1 MSMRQNIPLTLRPA
15 FQRTLLNMVI
25 LAAIPINDVVA
36 EDYFD
41 PDTVERHSGQRANL
55 DLSTFSRS
63 GGQAA
68 GVYNADVYLNDNFV
82 GSKSIRFEP
91 GAKGLQPLLMK
102 ADFMRWGV
110 KENATPA
117 FVKISPA
124 QEVTNIAAIIPQAQ
138 TRFDLSQQRLNV
150 SIPQEYVR
158 QNAQGYVGPEEWDDG
173 VNALFMNYGYSG
185 ANNWSDY
192 RQGSDN
198 NAYLNLRSGINL
210 GAWRAR
216 NYTTYSHSQGD
227 DKWNSINTYVQRDI
241 KPWKSQL
248 VLGESYT
255 PSEVFDSFPFRGA
268 QLYSDDNMQPESLR
282 GFAPVVR
289 GIAQSNAQV
298 TIRQDGNI
306 IWQAYVPPGPFA
318 INDLYPT
325 SASGDLEVVIKE
337 ANGSVRQFVQPFS
350 AVPIMQREGRFKYAF
365 TAGQY
370 RSTGGSAKKPGFIQ
384 GTGIYGLPYSS
395 TVYGGSILSGDYT
408 SASVGVGK
416 GLGLLGSISL
426 DGTFANARLMEETH
440 RGGSFRFQYAKDFAM
455 SGTTFTLAGYRYS
468 TSGYYDFNEANG
480 YYANT
485 LPPGFRGNPNNRNEV
500 EQARREWRNWRYSH
514 NRRSKSQLNVN
525 QSLGDYGSL
534 FLSAYQQQYWGVTE
548 KERSLTLGYN
558 TSFNAINYSF
568 NYSYSQTPFYTNH
581 DQIFSLAVQIP
592 FDRFLSKSW
601 LNFSGSTDNHDKTT
615 GAVGLSG
622 TALADNN
629 LSYSVQQG
637 FTNQGV
643 GANGNASVNYKA
655 RFGEYQAGYNY
666 SRNTRQLNYGA
677 MGGIVVHPYG
687 VTLSQ
692 PLGDTMAL
700 VRAEDAE
707 AVRVLNQTGV
717 LTDGRGYAV
726 VPNVTPYRRTSLSL
740 DANSLGDNV
749 DLLSDSQTV
758 VPTQGA
764 VALANY
770 PTVSGAKMVVTLH
783 GRQVPFGARASV
795 ANGETLS
802 HGIVDDKQHV
812 YLSGVPAA
820 GVVKVNWKGGECQAP
835 FTLGKAQFGV
845 NSVTAQCR

>member
-1 MSMRQNIPLTLRPA
+1 MTTGQNRPLTLSPA
-15 FQRTLLNMVI
+15 FQRSLLSMVI
-25 LAAIPINDVVA
+25 LAAMPISDVAA

-41 PDTVERHSGQRANL
+41 PDTVEQPGGQRSNL
-55 DLSTFSRS
+55 DLSSFNHN

-68 GVYNADVYLNDNFV
+68 GVYNADVYLNENFV
-82 GSKSIRFEP
+82 GTKNIRFEP
-91 GAKGLQPLLMK
+91 GANGLQPQLMK
-102 ADFMRWGV
+102 ADFVRWGV
-110 KENATPA
+110 KDNATTD
-117 FVKISPA
+117 FMKIAPA
-124 QEVTNIAAIIPQAQ
+124 QTVTNIASAIPQAR
-138 TRFDLSQQRLNV
+138 TSFDLSQQRLNV

-158 QNAQGYVGPEEWDDG
+158 QNAQGYVAPEEWDDG
-173 VNALFMNYGYSG
+173 VNALFLSYGYSG

-192 RQGSDN
+192 GQGSTN
-198 NAYLNLRSGINL
+198 NTYLNLRSGLNL
-210 GAWRAR
+210 GAWRLR
-216 NYTTYSHSQGD
+216 NYTTYSHSQGR

-255 PSEVFDSFPFRGA
+255 PSEVFDSFAFRGA

-306 IWQAYVPPGPFA
+306 IWQSYVPPGPFS

-337 ANGSVRQFVQPFS
+337 ANGSIRQFVQPFS

-370 RSTGGSAKKPGFIQ
+370 RSTGGSAKKPGFLQ

-395 TVYGGSILSGDYT
+395 TIYGGSILSGDYT
-408 SASVGVGK
+408 SASIGMGK
-416 GLGLLGSISL
+416 GLGTLGSISL
-426 DGTFANARLMEETH
+426 DGTFANTRVMEETY
-440 RGGSFRFQYAKDFAM
+440 RGGSFRFQYAKDVAM

-485 LPPGFRGNPNNRNEV
+485 LPPGFRGDPNNRDEV
-500 EQARREWRNWRYSH
+500 EQARRDWQSWRYSH
-514 NRRSKSQLNVN
+514 NKRSKSQLNVN

-534 FLSAYQQQYWGVTE
+534 FLSAYQQQYWGVSE
-548 KERSLTLGYN
+548 KERSLTVGYN
-558 TSFNAINYSF
+558 TSFNAINYSL
-568 NYSYSQTPFYTNH
+568 NYSYSQTPFYTSA
-581 DQIFSLAVQIP
+581 DQVFSLAVQIP
-592 FDRFLSKSW
+592 FERFVPKSW
-601 LNFSGSTDNHDKTT
+601 LNFSASTDNHDKTT
-615 GAVGLSG
+615 SALGLSG

-637 FTNQGV
+637 YTNQGS

-666 SRNTRQLNYGA
+666 TRNTRQLNYGA
-677 MGGIVVHPYG
+677 TGGIVVHPYG

-692 PLGDTMAL
+692 SLGDTMAL
-700 VRAEDAE
+700 VRAEDAGE
-707 AVRVLNQTGV
+707 VRVLNQTGV
-717 LTDGRGYAV
+717 LTDSRGYAV

-749 DLLSDSQTV
+749 DLLSDSQTI
-758 VPTQGA
+758 VPTQS
-764 VALANY
+764 ALALAHY
-770 PTVSGAKMVVTLH
+770 PTVSGSKIFVSLR
-783 GRQVPFGARASV
+783 GREVPFGARAEV
-795 ANGETLS
+795 INGEAIS
-802 HGIVDDKQHV
+802 QGIVDDRQRV
-812 YLSGVPAA
+812 YLSGAPAT
-820 GVVKVNWKGGECQAP
+820 GVIKVNWKGGECQAP
-835 FTLGKAQFGV
+835 FTLEKATVGV

>member
-1 MSMRQNIPLTLRPA
+1 MSIGQKVPLTLKPA
-15 FQRTLLNMVI
+15 FQRTLLSMVVM
-25 LAAIPINDVVA
+25 AATPLNVVA

-41 PDTVERHSGQRANL
+41 PQTVEQYGGQRSNL
-55 DLSTFSRS
+55 DLSSFSHS
-63 GGQAA
+63 GGQAP
-68 GVYNADVYLNDNFV
+68 GVYSADVYLNENFV

-91 GAKGLQPLLMK
+91 GVNGLQPVLIK
-102 ADFMRWGV
+102 ADYMRWGV
-110 KENATPA
+110 KSNATPN
-117 FVKISPA
+117 FMKIAAA
-124 QEVTNIAAIIPQAQ
+124 QEVRNIALAIPQAR
-138 TRFDLSQQRLNV
+138 TSFDLSQQRLNV

-173 VNALFMNYGYSG
+173 VNALFLNYGYSG

-216 NYTTYSHSQGD
+216 NYTTYTHSQGEN
-227 DKWNSINTYVQRDI
+227 KWNSINTYVQRDI

-255 PSEVFDSFPFRGA
+255 PSEVFDSFAFRGA

-282 GFAPVVR
+282 GFAPVIR
-289 GIAQSNAQV
+289 GVAQSNAQV

-306 IWQAYVPPGPFA
+306 IWQSYVPPGPFA

-325 SASGDLEVVIKE
+325 SASGDLEVVIRE
-337 ANGSVRQFVQPFS
+337 ANGSIRQFVQPFS

-395 TVYGGSILSGDYT
+395 TIYGGSILSGDYT
-408 SASVGVGK
+408 SASIGMGK
-416 GLGLLGSISL
+416 GLGVLGSISL
-426 DGTFANARLMEETH
+426 DGTFANTQLREDSY
-440 RGGSFRFQYAKDFAM
+440 RGGSFRFQYAKDVAM

-485 LPPGFRGNPNNRNEV
+485 LPPGFRGNPNNRYEV
-500 EQARREWRNWRYSH
+500 EQARRDWQSWRYSH

-534 FLSAYQQQYWGVTE
+534 FLSAYQQQYWGVSD

-568 NYSYSQTPFYTNH
+568 NYSYSQTPFYTRDDH
-581 DQIFSLAVQIP
+581 VFSLAVQIP
-592 FDRFLSKSW
+592 FDRFVPKSW
-601 LNFSGSTDNHDKTT
+601 LNFSASIDNHDKATS
-615 GAVGLSG
+615 AVGLSG

-637 FTNQGV
+637 YTNQGI
-643 GANGNASVNYKA
+643 GTNGNASVNYKA

-666 SRNTRQLNYGA
+666 TRNTRQLNYGA
-677 MGGIVVHPYG
+677 TGGIVVHPYG

-700 VRAEDAE
+700 VRAKDAD

-764 VALANY
+764 LALAHY
-770 PTVSGAKMVVTLH
+770 PTVSGSKIIVSLR
-783 GRQVPFGARASV
+783 GREVPFGARAEV
-795 ANGETLS
+795 INGGTIS
-802 HGIVDDKQHV
+802 QGIVNDKQQV
-812 YLSGVPAA
+812 YLSGVPLT
-820 GVVKVNWKGGECQAP
+820 GVIKVNWKGGTCQAP
-835 FTLGKAQFGV
+835 FTLEKVKFGV